1 MDVYMVSSAI
11 LQKKQCCWSQ
21 RKAQALWASETGCP
35 RLIIICPKPRK
46 GTSAQNHEMF
56 NASSSKFNSSTSWG
70 TLLRALRQVHFQ
82 TSVSSTIVTLD
93 HLYFTSDVFQVILL
107 RMLWDWCQSAKSVF
121 LLTSTINQT
130 KFNKS
135 TLHKPPSH
143 LVQKTVLLISKIGA
157 SCVSRVWA
165 SF

>member
-1 MDVYMVSSAI
+1 MYIWYQVQYCK
-11 LQKKQCCWSQ
+11 KKQCCWSQ
-21 RKAQALWASETGCP
+21 RAAQALWASETGCP
-35 RLIIICPKPRK
+35 RLIIK
-46 GTSAQNHEMF
+46 MF
-56 NASSSKFNSSTSWG
+56 NASSSKSNSSTSWG

-93 HLYFTSDVFQVILL
+93 HLYFTSDVFHVILL
-107 RMLWDWCQSAKSVF
+107 RMVWDWCQSAKSVF

-157 SCVSRVWA
+157 NCVSRVWA